1 MQQITHFDIA
11 LREFMHVLEKEHPSN
26 QNLIPGVILLLLIL
40 AKAAG
45 IVDDP

>member
-1 MQQITHFDIA
+1 MQQMTHFDIA
-11 LREFMHVLEKEHPSN
+11 LRDFMHVLERELPSN
-26 QNLIPGVILLLLIL
+26 QNLIPGVILLLFIL